1 MNIDNLISSFDFD
14 KFKSDCLIHDFLKA
28 YIKKKSNLSSCDEN
42 EPKILRMQL
51 KDYSDILEQSL
62 TNATCFPSGCENCEG
77 MQKCAGCINQ
87 DILADTFIKFQ
98 KYLQNNS
105 ENSNDP

>member
-1 MNIDNLISSFDFD
+1 MNIDNLISSYDFD

-28 YIKKKSNLSSCDEN
+28 YIKKKSNLSSCADN
-42 EPKILRMQL
+42 EANILRMQL
-51 KDYSDILEQSL
+51 KDYSDILELLL

-87 DILADTFIKFQ
+87 DILADTFIKLQ
-98 KYLQNNS
+98 KYLQNNG
-105 ENSNDP
+105 